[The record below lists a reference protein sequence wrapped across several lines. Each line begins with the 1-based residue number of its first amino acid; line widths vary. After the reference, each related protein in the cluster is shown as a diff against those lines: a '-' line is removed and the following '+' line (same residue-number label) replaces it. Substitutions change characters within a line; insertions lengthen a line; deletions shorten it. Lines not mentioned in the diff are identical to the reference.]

1 MHNIIRKGRDIN
13 ERAKDGF
20 KQFRHKKMAN
30 AITEKAKER
39 NLIKPLSEAFK
50 DVPAKKEKHKGKTN
64 YFK

>member
-1 MHNIIRKGRDIN
+1 MKEQKMVLNSSDI
-13 ERAKDGF
+13 
-20 KQFRHKKMAN
+20 KKMAN